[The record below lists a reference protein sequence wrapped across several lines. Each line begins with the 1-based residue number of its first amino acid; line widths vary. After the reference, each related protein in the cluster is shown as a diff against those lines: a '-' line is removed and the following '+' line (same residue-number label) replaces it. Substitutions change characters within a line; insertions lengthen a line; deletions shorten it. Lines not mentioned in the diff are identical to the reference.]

1 MKVLLSSLK
10 ISSGANQKKKEKNV
24 GAGNI
29 EKGIEPRVY
38 HNLLQEL
45 CVNDR
50 ESHFSLFV

>member
-29 EKGIEPRVY
+29 EKGIEPRV
-38 HNLLQEL
+38 
-45 CVNDR
+45 
-50 ESHFSLFV
+50 